1 MQKRVLSSAIALAL
15 TALASGS
22 ALAQSSVTIY
32 GNIDVSFD
40 HIKKDAGAANYTT
53 ALTAAT
59 GSSTTAAALNTAIN
73 GKQSLNRVGP
83 DMSSQSSIGFKG
95 VEDLG
100 GGYKG
105 NFVLEGQMGID
116 SGSLLRDGRLFG
128 RQAFVGLTTPFGELR
143 LGRQYAPI
151 FFSSA
156 VITTE
161 RFGGT
166 DQFVEGGLTNA
177 LNIRWDNA
185 ITYSAQVDGFR
196 GQLGYSPNAG
206 VADYVNANR
215 GSAGSDS
222 AGSILGGNN
231 SGASGE
237 KTSGRGRSYGA
248 FGAYTM
254 DALTLSLGYGA
265 TSFKNVNVGLL
276 TLPSTLALFQMGDYK
291 VWNLGGKYVLKDLG
305 LTFNGTFGR
314 GTYDVSLAS
323 APGAALARSI
333 LGLET
338 GTLAVSS
345 LVLGTRY
352 DIGAMGFIAQW
363 SEVKF
368 RNEGRGKNQGITL
381 GAEYS
386 LSKRTTLYTRYAQVK
401 DTGTGPAV
409 VFALTGIREV
419 PSLGLSVPP
428 APDGKVSMFGLGVR
442 HNF

>member
-40 HIKKDAGAANYTT
+40 HIKKDAGSANYTALVGAT
-53 ALTAAT
+53 AN
-59 GSSTTAAALNTAIN
+59 GAIN

-83 DMSSQSSIGFKG
+83 DMSSQSSLGFKG

-116 SGSLLRDGRLFG
+116 NGALLRDGRLFG
-128 RQAFVGLTTPFGELR
+128 RQAFVGLTTPFGEVR

-196 GQLGYSPNAG
+196 GQLGFSPNAG
-206 VADYVNANR
+206 VADTVNANR
-215 GSAGSDS
+215 GSAGGD
-222 AGSILGGNN
+222 ANGSILGGNN

-248 FGAYTM
+248 FGAYNIQ
-254 DALTLSLGYGA
+254 DLTVSLGYGA

-276 TLPSTLALFQMGDYK
+276 TSATPPTALFQLGDYK

-314 GTYDVSLAS
+314 GTYDVSLAT

-368 RNEGRGKNQGITL
+368 RNEGRGKNQGMTL

-428 APDGKVSMFGLGVR
+428 APDGKVSMFGLGIR

>member
-15 TALASGS
+15 TSGA

-32 GNIDVSFD
+32 GNLDVSFD
-40 HIKKDAGAANYTT
+40 RIKKDAGTT
-53 ALTAAT
+53 DLTSALIAGGVPSSSAPAVNAT
-59 GSSTTAAALNTAIN
+59 LNGA
-73 GKQSLNRVGP
+73 QSFARVGP
-83 DMSSQSSIGFKG
+83 DMSSQSSLGFKG

-105 NFVLEGQMGID
+105 NFVLEGQIAID
-116 SGSLLRDGRLFG
+116 SGTLLRDGRLFG
-128 RQAFVGLTTPFGELR
+128 RQAFVGVTSPYGELR

-151 FFSSA
+151 FFSTA
-156 VITTE
+156 LITTE

-166 DQFVEGGLTNA
+166 DQFVEGGMTNS

-185 ITYSAQVDGFR
+185 VTYSAQVNGFR

-215 GSAGSDS
+215 GSAGSDT

-231 SGASGE
+231 SGASSE

-248 FGAYTM
+248 FGAYSL
-254 DALTLSLGYGA
+254 DALTMSLGYGA

-276 TLPSTLALFQMGDYK
+276 TLPSSLTLFQLGDYR
-291 VWNLGGKYVLKDLG
+291 VWNLGAKYVLKDTG

-314 GTYDVSLAS
+314 ATYDISGIGSTVPSTLS
-323 APGAALARSI
+323 RTLF
-333 LGLET
+333 GLDN

-352 DIGAMGFIAQW
+352 DTGAMGFLAQW
-363 SEVKF
+363 SEIKF
-368 RNEGRGKNQGITL
+368 RNDGHGKDHGITL

-386 LSKRTTLYTRYAQVK
+386 LSKRTTLYSRYAQVK
-401 DTGTGPAV
+401 DIGTGPAV
-409 VFALTGIREV
+409 VFAATGIREV
-419 PSLGLSVPP
+419 PSLGLSVAP
-428 APDGKVSMFGLGVR
+428 APDGKVSMVGIGVR
-442 HNF
+442 HSF